1 MAHII
6 FQYIQI
12 NCDFTLTMKL
22 PWFLLNLVWL
32 CMTNIQ
38 AVKLWLTVV
47 WPCTMHL
54 QKRKRASL
62 HWRHSS
68 MTSFFI
74 VVHFTYEMAYLL
86 PICAGFGEFDPLNV
100 VGHRAVPKRHFLA
113 WLRVI
118 WVIVCENPPKDH
130 ISRRVRGKKIWCYIS
145 RICPDLPLGW
155 RHTGS
160 KTGAEFHVTQFLEKW
175 VKGQAHNST

>member
-1 MAHII
+1 MEFDRTADTLNTCSVDVQSIKMLTMRAVLQLYVFCSVCDAVKEHELLSFSLVIVMPFVRWRHII

-12 NCDFTLTMKL
+12 NCDFSLTMKL

-38 AVKLWLTVV
+38 AVKLWPVV
-47 WPCTMHL
+47 WPCTMNL
-54 QKRKRASL
+54 QQRKRASR

-86 PICAGFGEFDPLNV
+86 PICGGF
-100 VGHRAVPKRHFLA
+100 
-113 WLRVI
+113 
-118 WVIVCENPPKDH
+118 
-130 ISRRVRGKKIWCYIS
+130 
-145 RICPDLPLGW
+145 LGNL
-155 RHTGS
+155 T
-160 KTGAEFHVTQFLEKW
+160 L
-175 VKGQAHNST
+175 